1 MSARASSIV
10 IVDALISARVIALTV
25 AKTKCLWV
33 AVITRL
39 AIFVV
44 AVPLAAASKDTP
56 IIYAAVRIYFARYT
70 TIDKGPP
77 AGATIFSQT
86 EDPRTRGT
94 QIAIFMRLAVTISIG
109 VQNAAPRRVAGII
122 MVAL

>member
-1 MSARASSIV
+1 M
-10 IVDALISARVIALTV
+10 

-56 IIYAAVRIYFARYT
+56 IIDAAVRVCVAGYT
-70 TIDKGPP
+70 TIDEGPP
-77 AGATIFSQT
+77 AGATVFSQT
-86 EDPRTRGT
+86 EDPSTRGT
-94 QIAIFMRLAVTISIG
+94 QITIFMCLAVTIPIG
-109 VQNAAPRRVAGII
+109 VQNAAPRRVAFCGTGII
-122 MVAL
+122 MMAL